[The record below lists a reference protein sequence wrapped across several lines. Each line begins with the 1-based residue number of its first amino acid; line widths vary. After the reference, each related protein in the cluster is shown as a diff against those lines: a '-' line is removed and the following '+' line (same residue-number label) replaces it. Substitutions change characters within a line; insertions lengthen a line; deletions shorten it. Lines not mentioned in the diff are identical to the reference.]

1 MHPNFWRW
9 PRVISFKMQNANRVI
24 LLLWQGQVV
33 FQRWISFIMDLLQ
46 LQTINF
52 QIFDFSVR
60 NDNPCVRRFF
70 VIFWGENSKILFRNW
85 VTFQIF
91 EFSRQ
96 NISAEFVDF
105 LAQKFI
111 YFHLRIR
118 LLFKHLNFRAKKT
131 VVSDYWGISLVF
143 KYLNFQIFG
152 DVLAQKFQLFLGL
165 SEMPFCMECHQSH
178 PKVSFQASGWSSK

>member
-1 MHPNFWRW
+1 
-9 PRVISFKMQNANRVI
+9 
-24 LLLWQGQVV
+24 
-33 FQRWISFIMDLLQ
+33 MDLLQ

-70 VIFWGENSKILFRNW
+70 VIFWGENSKNLFRNW

-105 LAQKFI
+105 LAQKFK

-118 LLFKHLNFRAKKT
+118 LRFKHLNFRAKKT
-131 VVSDYWGISLVF
+131 SLLIEIFNDFLARIFKYFYLGISLVF

-165 SEMPFCMECHQSH
+165 SEMPFCMECHQSN

>member
-1 MHPNFWRW
+1 
-9 PRVISFKMQNANRVI
+9 MQNANRVI

-105 LAQKFI
+105 LAQKFK

-131 VVSDYWGISLVF
+131 VVADYLGISLVF

-165 SEMPFCMECHQSH
+165 SEMPFCMECHGSN